1 MENLPLFLTILLSL
15 AMASGNKADE
25 WPGNRRWEKTT
36 RLHFYLHDTTSGKN
50 PSSVQVA
57 RAASTNKSPDS
68 FDLVKIMD
76 DPVTEGPEVSSKL
89 VGRGQGLYASA
100 GSEEF
105 SLLMVWS
112 VVFKSGEYNGSSL
125 TILGRNP
132 VSVRFG
138 RCHCRRHWCFPAGPW
153 NIDF

>member
-1 MENLPLFLTILLSL
+1 M
-15 AMASGNKADE
+15 
-25 WPGNRRWEKTT
+25 
-36 RLHFYLHDTTSGKN
+36 
-50 PSSVQVA
+50 
-57 RAASTNKSPDS
+57 
-68 FDLVKIMD
+68 
-76 DPVTEGPEVSSKL
+76 TEGPEVSSKL

-132 VSVRFG
+132 TLRPVREMCIVGGTGVFRLARG
-138 RCHCRRHWCFPAGPW
+138 ILTF
-153 NIDF
+153 